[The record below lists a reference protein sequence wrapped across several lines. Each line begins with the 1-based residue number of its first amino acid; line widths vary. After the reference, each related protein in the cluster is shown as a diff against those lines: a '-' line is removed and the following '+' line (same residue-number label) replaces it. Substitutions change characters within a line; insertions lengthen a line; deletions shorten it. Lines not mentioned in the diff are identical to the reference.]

1 MYVCMY
7 IYIWLYIYV
16 CCIDLT
22 VSLLNILNHTHES
35 FRLCISVS
43 HEPLNRCHQRSAPL
57 KSWRVLIKNCKH
69 NRNACQNHLRWQL
82 VEHLSTFR
90 VAFHKLST
98 TLQLWTD
105 QLELWTGKEPQWT
118 WTSTGNESI
127 HTKNTNVFCP
137 TVAIARFEFGARQ

>member
-1 MYVCMY
+1 MYVY
-7 IYIWLYIYV
+7 IYDYIYV

-69 NRNACQNHLRWQL
+69 NRNC
-82 VEHLSTFR
+82 LS
-90 VAFHKLST
+90 KPP
-98 TLQLWTD
+98 TLAA
-105 QLELWTGKEPQWT
+105 G
-118 WTSTGNESI
+118 
-127 HTKNTNVFCP
+127 
-137 TVAIARFEFGARQ
+137 